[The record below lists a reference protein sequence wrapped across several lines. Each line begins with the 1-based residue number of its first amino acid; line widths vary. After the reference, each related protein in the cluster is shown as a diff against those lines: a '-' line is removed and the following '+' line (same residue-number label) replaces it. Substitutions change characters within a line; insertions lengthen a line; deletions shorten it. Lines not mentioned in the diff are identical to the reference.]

1 MSTINS
7 SCCTSLREDLGK
19 DDHSVQPK
27 NNPCIKWREK
37 LREARQLY
45 VELAVRGPKELVGPK
60 PTLGSRQ
67 AAHRK
72 KIIHTSAQPSPPTNL
87 LMLLCELAQ
96 YHDNSSA
103 QVTLLL
109 KIEQLCGTNCTDS
122 SQSHHSQR
130 QDKQ

>member
-45 VELAVRGPKELVGPK
+45 VELAVRGPNELVGPK
-60 PTLGSRQ
+60 ANARLPAG
-67 AAHRK
+67 
-72 KIIHTSAQPSPPTNL
+72 SAQEKNHP
-87 LMLLCELAQ
+87 
-96 YHDNSSA
+96 HISA
-103 QVTLLL
+103 AIT
-109 KIEQLCGTNCTDS
+109 TH
-122 SQSHHSQR
+122 QSL
-130 QDKQ
+130 DVAL